1 VTPPVALRTG
11 DLLATLD
18 VHSVNNLRR
27 NAVAMGLAFL
37 LCARDTAA
45 GPIRFRWLVDLG
57 AESLAAAPRTAGA
70 SERSIAISVPGAAYL
85 FSVGPDGSLQKQK
98 RLAADASAPYG
109 VAAPDA
115 GMALASKEGSVGLW
129 AFSPGGD
136 ASLRWRRELGERATS
151 VGWDGGDLVL
161 VATWRNRLVA
171 LSATDGQ
178 SLWTADIAGR
188 ADAPAVVEGR
198 DVFVAT
204 KAKTL
209 FRIDAATGGIR
220 WKVGLPG
227 LVLHPPVLLGEKPR
241 LVLCG
246 TWDGQLLAYDALTG
260 QVRWSVALPAK
271 LAGAPVAGPGLV
283 AAITAEGTVHS
294 YDLAGRPR
302 WVQPGSS
309 EGAATLLLQSPGGS
323 APRLLVVSKVL
334 VALDL
339 ATGERVADYPKAAV
353 EQLRRRFADAMLEG
367 VKTYSEGEKQALLE
381 REAFDVS
388 GAPFGPGHLV
398 GSRVAFGTEDG
409 WAYLFDASSLRP
421 LARYRA
427 GQPCSGGPVLAG
439 GRVLAVAG
447 EEIFGLD
454 PSTGRVLWKK
464 ILGADAGRITGESTL
479 GIVAGGRVNALD
491 PKDGVLQW
499 SLRGRFRSVAPPA
512 PTAPGESSTGPWLA
526 DDGEGNLR
534 AIWPSGRL
542 GGEAL
547 PAGGDLL
554 PVEATS
560 ARSWVA
566 ATREGKVSSV
576 TWEEEP
582 GTSGGRLVEAWQR
595 TFDERLSEVRFAGG
609 RLVVRSEAGSLVG
622 FDESHQEIWR
632 LRLSSEDRFE
642 LVPQAASLLVLGVA
656 ELRVHDWVS
665 GEPRFQWKV
674 GSPAVG
680 ANIRGRALLWLDR
693 SGAAHAVDMQD
704 GRLLDTT
711 DLGGPL
717 AAAAPTGDGFLVI
730 TAAGEAGLV
739 EAAGEPVAAAG
750 REPDLVERGEGK

>member
-1 VTPPVALRTG
+1 LPWRG
-11 DLLATLD
+11 LLDSLD
-18 VHSVNNLRR
+18 DHFVNILRR
-27 NAVAMGLAFL
+27 NAVAIGLTFL
-37 LCARDTAA
+37 LYGATDASSR
-45 GPIRFRWLVDLG
+45 PLRFRWLVDLG
-57 AESLAAAPRTAGA
+57 AESLAASPRRAGA
-70 SERSIAISVPGAAYL
+70 SGRPIVISVPGAAYV
-85 FSVGPDGSLQKQK
+85 FSVGPDGALQKRK

-109 VAAPDA
+109 VAVTDG
-115 GMALASKEGSVGLW
+115 GMALASKEGSIGLW
-129 AFSPGGD
+129 GFSSSGD

-161 VATWRNRLVA
+161 AATWRNRLVA

-178 SLWTADIAGR
+178 SLWTADIGGR

-204 KAKTL
+204 KTKTL
-209 FRIDAATGGIR
+209 FRIDAATGGVR

-241 LVLCG
+241 LALCG

-271 LAGAPVAGPGLV
+271 LAGAPIAGPGLV
-283 AAITAEGTVHS
+283 AAVTAEGTVHS

-302 WVQPGSS
+302 WVQSGAS
-309 EGAATLLLQSPGGS
+309 EGAATLLLQSPGGA
-323 APRLLVVSKVL
+323 APSLLAVSKVL

-339 ATGERVADYPKAAV
+339 ATGERIADYPRAAV
-353 EQLRRRFADAMLEG
+353 EELKRRFADAMLEG
-367 VKTYSEGEKQALLE
+367 VKTYSEGEKHALLE

-388 GAPFGPGHLV
+388 GAPFGPARLFGAQ
-398 GSRVAFGTEDG
+398 VAFGSEDG
-409 WAYLFDASSLRP
+409 WGYLFDASSLRP

-439 GRVLAVAG
+439 GRVMAVAG

-464 ILGADAGRITGESTL
+464 VLGAEAGRITGESTL

-491 PKDGVLQW
+491 PADGVLQW
-499 SLRGRFRSVAPPA
+499 SLRGQFRSVAPPSPA
-512 PTAPGESSTGPWLA
+512 APGESSTAPWLA

-534 AIWPSGRL
+534 ALWPSGRL
-542 GGEAL
+542 GGEPL

-554 PVEATS
+554 PVQATS

-566 ATREGKVSSV
+566 ATREGRVFSV
-576 TWEEEP
+576 TWEADSAS
-582 GTSGGRLVEAWQR
+582 GGGRLVEAWQKA
-595 TFDERLSEVRFAGG
+595 FDERLAEVRFAGG
-609 RLVVRSEAGSLVG
+609 RLVVRSEPGTLVG
-622 FDESHQEIWR
+622 FDESGQEIWK
-632 LRLSSEDRFE
+632 LHLASDDRFE
-642 LVPQAASLLVLGVA
+642 LVPQAGSLVILGA
-656 ELRVHDWVS
+656 TELRVHDWVS

-680 ANIRGRALLWLDR
+680 ADIRGRSLSWLDR
-693 SGAAHAVDMQD
+693 AGGAHEVDMQD

-717 AAAAPTGDGFLVI
+717 AAVAPTREGFLVT
-730 TAAGEAGLV
+730 TAAGEAGFV
-739 EAAGEPVAAAG
+739 EAAGEATAAAG
-750 REPDLVERGEGK
+750 RDRDLVKRGEGK